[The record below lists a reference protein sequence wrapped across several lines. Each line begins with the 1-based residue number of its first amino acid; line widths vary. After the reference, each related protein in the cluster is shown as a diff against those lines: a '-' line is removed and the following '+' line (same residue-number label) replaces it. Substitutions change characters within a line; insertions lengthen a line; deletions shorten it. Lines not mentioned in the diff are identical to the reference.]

1 MKTTIKSI
9 GMAWLVLV
17 TMMSQALA
25 EGLKAYPGSTLVD
38 HEFNDG
44 DSFFVDIGDEQIHL
58 RLYFVDAPESVVF
71 ADHDARRVNDQARYF
86 GIEDREQVIALGKEA
101 ATFTREILEQPFTV
115 YTAHARALGGSGSSR
130 IYGFVVAANGRDLGE
145 LLVENGL
152 ARNFG
157 VSRQN
162 YEDIHHDEVESIL
175 RDLEI
180 VATLNRTGA
189 WALSNPELIIQYRAE
204 QRAERQAMQRLMTSR
219 VKALQDAI
227 DVNTAEQSELEKIP
241 GIGPVTAGR
250 IIDGRPYA
258 SIDDLKKV
266 PGIGAKT
273 LERIAPFLSVQ
284 PVNG

>member
-17 TMMSQALA
+17 TMMSQSLA

-189 WALSNPELIIQYRAE
+189 WALSNPDLIIQYRAE

>member
-1 MKTTIKSI
+1 MKTILKTL
-9 GMAWLVLV
+9 GMAWLALIAM
-17 TMMSQALA
+17 TSLSLA